1 MFWGFS
7 VQIFS
12 VFSEGGGGGEFRLKE
27 IVFYNLFIYLFD
39 IFEILIMK
47 IKYFS
52 KVYKERNEGMET
64 FFD

>member
-1 MFWGFS
+1 M
-7 VQIFS
+7 VKPA
-12 VFSEGGGGGEFRLKE
+12 GGGGRKGMGDETGKRRGGKFRLKE

-52 KVYKERNEGMET
+52 KVYKLYT
-64 FFD
+64 PFF

>member
-1 MFWGFS
+1 MK
-7 VQIFS
+7 
-12 VFSEGGGGGEFRLKE
+12 EAEGGGEFRLKE

-52 KVYKERNEGMET
+52 IERNGGMET

>member
-1 MFWGFS
+1 MK
-7 VQIFS
+7 
-12 VFSEGGGGGEFRLKE
+12 EGGGGGEFRLKE

-52 KVYKERNEGMET
+52 KVFK
-64 FFD
+64 